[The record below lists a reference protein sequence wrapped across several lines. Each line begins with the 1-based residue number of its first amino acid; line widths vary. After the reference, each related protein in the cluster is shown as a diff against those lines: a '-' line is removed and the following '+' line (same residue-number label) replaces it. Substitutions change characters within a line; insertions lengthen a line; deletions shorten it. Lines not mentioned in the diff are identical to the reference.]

1 MKPPN
6 KPDQQR
12 MPFNAPPSAQS
23 LASRGLALMR
33 TRKAFRGEDGPTA
46 LLRAKSMPWG
56 SRIAKEEPYMAKNWW
71 LWLVTKEAV

>member
-1 MKPPN
+1 MKPPPL
-6 KPDQQR
+6 KPDSQR

-33 TRKAFRGEDGPTA
+33 TKRAFRGEDGPTA

-56 SRIAKEEPYMAKNWW
+56 GRIVREEPYMASEFW
-71 LWLVTKEAV
+71 LWIVKEAA